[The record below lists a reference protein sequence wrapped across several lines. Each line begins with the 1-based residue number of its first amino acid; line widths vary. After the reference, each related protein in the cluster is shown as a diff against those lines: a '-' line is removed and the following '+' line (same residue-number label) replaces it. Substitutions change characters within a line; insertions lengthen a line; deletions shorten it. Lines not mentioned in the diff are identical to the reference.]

1 MNMARKDFSSAALVI
16 DKGSSNH
23 IIADHLSKTI
33 NFVPESYVINFP
45 ESPLTVRKLDFGRYY
60 GVGCDEVTYYCHKVI
75 EVLLGSAIASQG
87 KTKSVASIIT
97 YAKRVSRSFYAIAH
111 LCQWL

>member
-33 NFVPESYVINFP
+33 NFVPRVMLLIFRK
-45 ESPLTVRKLDFGRYY
+45 VR
-60 GVGCDEVTYYCHKVI
+60 
-75 EVLLGSAIASQG
+75 
-87 KTKSVASIIT
+87 
-97 YAKRVSRSFYAIAH
+97 
-111 LCQWL
+111 